1 MRNFN
6 EGKQQKGHES
16 CPCQSGEEF
25 QLRVVICGEETA
37 KLELGAGP
45 SHQMRT
51 LNMGLW
57 AVFKLLGS
65 L

>member
-16 CPCQSGEEF
+16 CPCQSGKEF
-25 QLRVVICGEETA
+25 QRRVAICG
-37 KLELGAGP
+37 ELGAGP
-45 SHQMRT
+45 SHQMRA